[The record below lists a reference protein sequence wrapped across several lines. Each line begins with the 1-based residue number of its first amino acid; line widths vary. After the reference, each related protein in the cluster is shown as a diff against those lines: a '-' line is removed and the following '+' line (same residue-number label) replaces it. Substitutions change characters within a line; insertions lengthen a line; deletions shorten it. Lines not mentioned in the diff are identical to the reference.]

1 MLSVL
6 LINVGG
12 PTVYDFSHLGHARN
26 YVSLDVLRR
35 IMTHLGYDVNMV
47 MNGTETPDTA
57 LLLHV

>member
-6 LINVGG
+6 LINAGG

-26 YVSLDVLRR
+26 YVSLDILRR

-47 MNGTETPDTA
+47 MNGIETPDTDS
-57 LLLHV
+57 LLHV

>member
-1 MLSVL
+1 MA
-6 LINVGG
+6 GG

-26 YVSLDVLRR
+26 YVSLDILRR

-47 MNGTETPDTA
+47 MNGTKTHDTY